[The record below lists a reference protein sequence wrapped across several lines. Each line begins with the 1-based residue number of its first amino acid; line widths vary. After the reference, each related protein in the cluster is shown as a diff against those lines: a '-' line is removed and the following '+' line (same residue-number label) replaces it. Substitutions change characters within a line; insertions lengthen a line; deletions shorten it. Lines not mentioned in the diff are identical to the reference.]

1 MFQYIEKRSDRRIT
15 HKAPIIV
22 EDIHENYIYRAILIN
37 YSKHGLCFKS
47 DVTLNK
53 GTEIC
58 IGIDSFI
65 KNSANLTASPKYY
78 QGTIRWGREISHNLV
93 NHEYGVNI
101 NSAVARLIHHHEIPV
116 RRKDLRKHRR
126 QLYPKPVFFV
136 SQNQYFQGFI
146 NNISRNGA
154 LIESKDHFS
163 IGQMIRLVIPGTK
176 IDNGVMLT
184 AKVVRLCESGV
195 GVKFRKLVKGKSI

>member
-1 MFQYIEKRSDRRIT
+1 MLQYIEKRSDRRIN
-15 HKAPIIV
+15 HSAPIIV
-22 EDIHENYIYRAILIN
+22 EDINENYIYRAILIN

-58 IGIDSFI
+58 IGIESFN
-65 KNSANLTASPKYY
+65 KNFNNLDGSPGYY

-101 NSAVARLIHHHEIPV
+101 NSVVATPIHHNEIPAK
-116 RRKDLRKHRR
+116 RKNLRKHRR
-126 QLYPKPVFFV
+126 RLYPKPVFFV

-146 NNISRNGA
+146 HDISRNGA

-176 IDNGVMLT
+176 IDNGIMLS
-184 AKVVRLCESGV
+184 AKVVRLCDSGI
-195 GVKFRKLVKGKSI
+195 GVKFKKLIQGKSI

>member
-1 MFQYIEKRSDRRIT
+1 MLQYIEKRSDRRIS

-22 EDIHENYIYRAILIN
+22 EDVHENYIYRAILIN
-37 YSKHGLCFKS
+37 YSKRGLCFKS

-58 IGIDSFI
+58 IGIESFN
-65 KNSANLTASPKYY
+65 KSSGKLAGRKYY
-78 QGTIRWGREISHNLV
+78 QGTIRWGRELSHNLV

-101 NSAVARLIHHHEIPV
+101 NSVIARPIHHHEIPIK
-116 RRKDLRKHRR
+116 RKNLRKHRR
-126 QLYPKPVFFV
+126 RLYPKPVFFV

-146 NNISRNGA
+146 SNISRNGA

-163 IGQMIRLVIPGTK
+163 VGQMIRLVIPGTK

-184 AKVVRLCESGV
+184 ARVVRLCQSGI
-195 GVKFRKLVKGKSI
+195 GVAFRKLVKGKSI